1 MSIITDLF
9 SSGVKT
15 TVSSVLDGA
24 SNIIKDFK
32 VSPDEALKANSA
44 LEQLKIQAETELQ
57 KINAGLEETYAK
69 EMDTVNQTMQ
79 SEDKS
84 EHVLSWMWRPCLMLC
99 FGLILINNFVICPY
113 FKFATKIEIP
123 SELFNTF
130 LVIGGVTAAGRSYEK
145 VQKLKNDA

>member
-9 SSGVKT
+9 STGVKT
-15 TVSSVLDGA
+15 TVSSVLSGA
-24 SNIIKDFK
+24 SDIIKDFK

-44 LEQLKIQAETELQ
+44 LEQLKIQAETDQL
-57 KINAGLEETYAK
+57 KIQAGLEESYTK
-69 EMDTVNQTMQ
+69 EMDTVNKTMIEE
-79 SEDKS
+79 SKS
-84 EHVLSWMWRPCLMLC
+84 EHTLVWMWRPILMLS
-99 FGLILINNFVICPY
+99 FAAILINNFIIYPY

-130 LVIGGVTAAGRSYEK
+130 LIIGGVTAAGRSWEK